1 MYVVCSTQVCNVE
14 DNDVMFVCV
23 WTDFGT
29 VCIII
34 PLAACMHS
42 LVSTLSAPQIF
53 IAYSMKNLRCGN
65 AGYEASACMLPKVL

>member
-1 MYVVCSTQVCNVE
+1 MSCLYVCGQTLELSV
-14 DNDVMFVCV
+14 
-23 WTDFGT
+23 
-29 VCIII
+29 III

-65 AGYEASACMLPKVL
+65 AGYEASVCMLPKVL